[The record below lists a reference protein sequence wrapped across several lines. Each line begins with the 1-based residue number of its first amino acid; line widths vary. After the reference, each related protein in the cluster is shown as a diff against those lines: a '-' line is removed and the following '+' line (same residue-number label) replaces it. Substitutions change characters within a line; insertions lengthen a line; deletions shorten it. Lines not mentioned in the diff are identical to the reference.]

1 MEDLPMK
8 ISGSSR
14 KLPSAFFLFLLLCI
28 VLSASLV
35 FAAGGEGGG
44 LTVIPDWTVSI
55 QLINFLFLI
64 WVLNL
69 ILYRPIRKVLIQ
81 RKDKVTGLEESI
93 EAATKDVQDKENA
106 YATGIKDARA
116 KGMEAKEKLL
126 AEAADEERQII
137 EKINE
142 KAQAELTSVREKV
155 AKEADDARA
164 ALMKEVDGFAEAI
177 GQKILG
183 RAI

>member
-1 MEDLPMK
+1 MK

-14 KLPSAFFLFLLLCI
+14 KLPSAFILILTLCI
-28 VLSASLV
+28 ILSAGFV
-35 FAAGGEGGG
+35 FAAEEGGG
-44 LTVIPDWTVSI
+44 LTVIPDWTTSI
-55 QLINFLFLI
+55 QIINFLFLI

-81 RKDKVTGLEESI
+81 RKDKITGLEESI
-93 EAATKDVQDKENA
+93 QAATKDVQDKESA
-106 YATGIKDARA
+106 YASGIKDARA
-116 KGMEAKEKLL
+116 KGMEAKEKLM

-164 ALMKEVDGFAEAI
+164 ALMKEIDGFAEAI
-177 GQKILG
+177 GLKILG